1 MLGQGLLQISLVLF
15 IVFFI
20 YRDGARISAQLETAA
35 ARLGGEL
42 GRQLLELAGNTV
54 KAVMIGIVGTAAA
67 QALVAFIGFVIA
79 GVPGALL
86 LAAGTF
92 FLSLVPVGPPLL
104 WGGAAFWLYQ
114 QGDSGWA
121 IFMVLWGALAVS
133 SVDNFLKPFL
143 ISRTASL
150 PILLIALGAFGGVLA
165 FGFIGRFL
173 GPTFLALGQALFA
186 AWTAITPAADEA
198 DSTEGLA

>member
-1 MLGQGLLQISLVLF
+1 
-15 IVFFI
+15 
-20 YRDGARISAQLETAA
+20 
-35 ARLGGEL
+35 
-42 GRQLLELAGNTV
+42 
-54 KAVMIGIVGTAAA
+54 MIGIVGTAAA
-67 QALVAFIGFVIA
+67 QALVAFVIA

-165 FGFIGRFL
+165 FGFIGLFL
-173 GPTFLALGQALFA
+173 GPTFLALARRCSRPGRPSRCRRQTRR
-186 AWTAITPAADEA
+186 AWHDR
-198 DSTEGLA
+198 DR